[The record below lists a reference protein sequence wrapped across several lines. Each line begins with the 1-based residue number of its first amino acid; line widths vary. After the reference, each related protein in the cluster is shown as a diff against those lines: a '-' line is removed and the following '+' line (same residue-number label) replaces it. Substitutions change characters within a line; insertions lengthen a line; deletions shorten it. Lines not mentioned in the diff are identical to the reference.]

1 MLRVNIDDGRY
12 AIVQGVSKACAV
24 YGDVKSVRIFIE
36 SKCTAVVEMSTM
48 EQTEKLAS
56 GLGGRLV
63 GSTAFIE
70 LMSRPGGAQ

>member
-1 MLRVNIDDGRY
+1 VLSVEFDDGRF
-12 AIVQGVSKACAV
+12 AIVQRVSKACAA
-24 YGDVKSVRIFIE
+24 YGEVRSVRIFIE
-36 SKCTAVVEMSTM
+36 SVCTAVVEMSTM

-70 LMSRPGGAQ
+70 LMSRSGGAR